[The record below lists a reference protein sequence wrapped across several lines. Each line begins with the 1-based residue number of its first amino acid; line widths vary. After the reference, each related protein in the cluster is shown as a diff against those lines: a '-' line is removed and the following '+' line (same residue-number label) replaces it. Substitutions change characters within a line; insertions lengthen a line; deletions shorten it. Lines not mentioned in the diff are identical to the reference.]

1 MPMAAG
7 LRAQWSLGPQETQ
20 PDAPTEVPLRGSHQP
35 GYGDSQACLAN
46 TVSRAVQQKH
56 VKRKFTRGSG
66 PTLKTARGRGRCGD
80 PRALPFT
87 GARGGSAPHAWLW
100 ANRSPRRPLARP
112 PVSGTKARPEP
123 LGACSPREC
132 CADPSPGQRMAQGCY
147 EGGCLT
153 ESPQP
158 HQSICWERTGPCR
171 SRRKGRV
178 GRKGGGEGRGPCR
191 SPPGLRSYPRLPD
204 NESAQNSPSS
214 FHAVLEVTR
223 SSGMAGGLSRVHR
236 LPVGRRPGP
245 SIHGSLQAWIPE
257 GVATPSSR
265 ASSRVG
271 D

>member
-1 MPMAAG
+1 MPAAAR
-7 LRAQWSLGPQETQ
+7 LRARWSPGPQETQ

-35 GYGDSQACLAN
+35 GYGDSQPCPAN
-46 TVSRAVQQKH
+46 TDSRAVQQKH

-66 PTLKTARGRGRCGD
+66 PALKTAWGRGRCGD

-87 GARGGSAPHAWLW
+87 GARGGGALHARLW
-100 ANRSPRRPLARP
+100 ASRSLRRPLARP
-112 PVSGTKARPEP
+112 PVSGTEACPEP
-123 LGACSPREC
+123 LGARSPREC

-147 EGGCLT
+147 EGGCLA

-158 HQSICWERTGPCR
+158 HQSICRERARPCR
-171 SRRKGRV
+171 SWRKGRA

-214 FHAVLEVTR
+214 FHAILEVTR
-223 SSGMAGGLSRVHR
+223 SSGMAGGLSRFHR

-245 SIHGSLQAWIPE
+245 SIHGSLQARIPE

-265 ASSRVG
+265 ASS
-271 D
+271 